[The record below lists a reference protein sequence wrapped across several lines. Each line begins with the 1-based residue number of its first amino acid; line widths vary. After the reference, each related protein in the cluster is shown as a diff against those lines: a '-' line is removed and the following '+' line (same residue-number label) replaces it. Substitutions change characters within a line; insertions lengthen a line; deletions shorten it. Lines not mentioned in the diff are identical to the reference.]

1 MFGGKNSLYR
11 KTRSRIKNYLLSKTP
26 IFNIYKPNITLRM
39 ANSRCAISK
48 QSQFVYFRIPKAAN
62 STVISTLYFAENG
75 EIADSFDAINTIK
88 KSYFTPGN
96 LNMDELEFV
105 LSDYWKFTLVRNPYD
120 RILSAYLDKIV
131 RNRPQKEWAEIYFG
145 KYKDSITFD
154 EFLDYLE
161 FGNGVYDDPH
171 WALQTDLIFMPLN
184 EIDFVGRFEN
194 FENDIAIIAKNIFGR
209 EVDAVNWNPHSTE
222 SDSRRCEYLTVDRIR
237 RIYRIYQKDFELLKY
252 SKKI

>member
-11 KTRSRIKNYLLSKTP
+11 KTRSRAKNYLLSKTP

-39 ANSRCAISK
+39 ADSRCAISK

-62 STVISTLYFAENG
+62 STVVSTLYCAENG
-75 EIADSFDAINTIK
+75 EVADSFDAMDVIK
-88 KSYFTPGN
+88 RSYFTPSS
-96 LNMDELEFV
+96 LNMAELEFV
-105 LSDYWKFTLVRNPYD
+105 LSDYWKFTVVRNPYS
-120 RILSAYLDKIV
+120 RVLSACLDKIV
-131 RNRPQKEWAEIYFG
+131 RNRTQKEWVEIYFG
-145 KYKDSITFD
+145 KNKDAITFD

-184 EIDFVGRFEN
+184 EIDFVGRLEN
-194 FENDIAIIAKNIFGR
+194 FENDITLIAKNIFGKK
-209 EVDAVNWNPHSTE
+209 VDAVNWNFHSTG
-222 SDSRRCEYLTVDRIR
+222 SDSKRCEYLTVDRIR

-252 SKKI
+252 SKKM